1 MLHALLIGVAA
12 GCRTMSAPTAVSWAA
27 TLGWIDLSASA
38 LAFLGYSATAWILT
52 ALAIMELVVDQLPT
66 TPSRTVPPAATA
78 RLVTGTLSG
87 AAIGIV
93 VGSMAAA
100 IAAAVAGTLIGTF
113 GGRRV
118 RGWLA
123 ARFGNDHAAAFL
135 EDAVVIA
142 LAYFVVSSL

>member
-1 MLHALLIGVAA
+1 MIHALLIGIAA

-27 TLGWIDLSASA
+27 TLGWIDVSGSS
-38 LAFLGYSATAWILT
+38 LAFLGYTATAWIFT
-52 ALAIMELVVDQLPT
+52 ALALMELVIDKLPT
-66 TPSRTVPPAATA
+66 TPSRTVPPAFAA
-78 RLVTGTLSG
+78 RLVSGTLSG

-93 VGSMAAA
+93 IGSVPLA
-100 IAAAVAGTLIGTF
+100 IGAAVAGTVVGTF

-123 ARFGNDHAAAFL
+123 GLFGNDRPAAFL
-135 EDAVVIA
+135 EDAIVIA